1 MFITLDFRRSRRIPF
16 NLICAVLLFLAASQ
30 AAMADELAVWNF
42 NDSNVAVDHG
52 SGTLTTNINAVNV
65 LFAAGTTN
73 NARQGDVAGQAL
85 SLQGGTSNA
94 NNGRNLT
101 FNVST
106 ASFSN
111 IVVSLA
117 TQGTSTG
124 FNSNQFQYSLDGIS
138 FINFGSPYI
147 PATAFGAVPIV
158 FGLAAIAGLNDNPN
172 AAFRIVFN
180 GASSSTGSNRIDNI
194 VVEGT
199 STASSEVPEPA
210 SMLLLASGLS
220 GLYKIKRRKKAAQ
233 ERAATEGRPY
243 SCSSDAPK

>member
-1 MFITLDFRRSRRIPF
+1 MFITPDFRLTRRIPF
-16 NLICAVLLFLAASQ
+16 NLICAVLIFLAGSQ
-30 AAMADELAVWNF
+30 LAAADELAVCNF
-42 NDSNVAVDHG
+42 NDSNLNVDHG

-73 NARQGDVAGQAL
+73 NARQGDTAGQAL

-106 ASFSN
+106 LGFSN
-111 IVVSLA
+111 IVVSFA

-138 FINFGSPYI
+138 FIDFGSPFS
-147 PATAFGAVPIV
+147 PATAFGTVPIV
-158 FGLAAIAGLNDNPN
+158 FSLAAIVGLNNNPN

-180 GASSSTGSNRIDNI
+180 GATSSTGNNRIDNI

-199 STASSEVPEPA
+199 TIDTAEVPEPM
-210 SMLLLASGLS
+210 SVLLLASGLG
-220 GLYKIKRRKKAAQ
+220 GLYRVKRRRHKAQ
-233 ERAATEGRPY
+233 T
-243 SCSSDAPK
+243 SS

>member
-1 MFITLDFRRSRRIPF
+1 MFITPDFRLTRRIPF
-16 NLICAVLLFLAASQ
+16 NLICAVLIFLAASQ
-30 AAMADELAVWNF
+30 AAKADELAVWNF
-42 NDSNVAVDHG
+42 NDSNLNVDHG
-52 SGTLTTNINAVNV
+52 SGTLTTNIITTNV
-65 LFAAGTTN
+65 SFAAGTTN
-73 NARQGDVAGQAL
+73 NARQGDIAGQAL
-85 SLQGGTSNA
+85 QLQGGTGTA

-106 ASFSN
+106 VGFSN
-111 IVVSLA
+111 IVVSFA

-138 FINFGSPYI
+138 FINFGSPFT

-158 FGLAAIAGLNDNPN
+158 FSLAAIAGLNDNPN

-180 GASSSTGSNRIDNI
+180 GATSSTGNNRIDNI

-199 STASSEVPEPA
+199 TVDTAEVPEPT
-210 SMLLLASGLS
+210 SVLLLVSGL
-220 GLYKIKRRKKAAQ
+220 GGVYKIKRRKKVAK

-243 SCSSDAPK
+243 SCT